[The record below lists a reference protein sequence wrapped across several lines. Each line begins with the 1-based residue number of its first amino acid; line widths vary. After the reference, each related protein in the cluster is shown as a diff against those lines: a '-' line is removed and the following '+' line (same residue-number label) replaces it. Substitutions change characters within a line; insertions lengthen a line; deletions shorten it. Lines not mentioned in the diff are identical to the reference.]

1 MPEPAQHCKVL
12 GASVLKFAQIG
23 MPVHLLR
30 QQPLC
35 RPSTAIAAYPAQHAQ
50 PTSHSWRHRKFARLS
65 QKGRD
70 NIGIIEEEDDINV
83 VEESF
88 RQAYRNSQADTIC
101 VPGLQE
107 FAGSIWARRR
117 NISSYQDPLEHI
129 FSEFDEDQDGY
140 LNAEDVTAALGSRN
154 VNITPE
160 QAQIFLEVSDVDS
173 DHVVGKHEFADFIFH
188 MAAADLAHG
197 SEPSEDSAPQ
207 AFLEP
212 TSSTID
218 SPNEQRTLS
227 DFLDEGDLAA
237 GLQAWLKLTNNTI
250 SGVDNDICLTED
262 DAADVV

>member
-1 MPEPAQHCKVL
+1 M
-12 GASVLKFAQIG
+12 S
-23 MPVHLLR
+23 VHLVR
-30 QQPLC
+30 QVPPCTSANVSVTSRSQLGQPV
-35 RPSTAIAAYPAQHAQ
+35 RQ
-50 PTSHSWRHRKFARLS
+50 SWRYRQFVRHS

-117 NISSYQDPLEHI
+117 IASSYQDPLDHI

-140 LNAEDVTAALGSRN
+140 LNAADVTAALSSRN

-160 QAQIFLEVSDVDS
+160 QAQMFLEVSDVDS

-197 SEPSEDSAPQ
+197 SESTGDTKPQ
-207 AFLEP
+207 ASEHEF
-212 TSSTID
+212 TQSSAED
-218 SPNEQRTLS
+218 PHEQRILTDL
-227 DFLDEGDLAA
+227 LDEGDLAA
-237 GLQAWLKLTNNTI
+237 GLQAWLKLTNNSI
-250 SGVDNDICLTED
+250 SGTDS
-262 DAADVV
+262 DVCVTDENSIDSV

>member
-1 MPEPAQHCKVL
+1 M
-12 GASVLKFAQIG
+12 
-23 MPVHLLR
+23 
-30 QQPLC
+30 
-35 RPSTAIAAYPAQHAQ
+35 
-50 PTSHSWRHRKFARLS
+50 
-65 QKGRD
+65 
-70 NIGIIEEEDDINV
+70 NV

-140 LNAEDVTAALGSRN
+140 LNAADVTAALGSRN

-160 QAQIFLEVSDVDS
+160 QAQMFLEVSDVDS

-197 SEPSEDSAPQ
+197 SEPSGDSAPQ
-207 AFLEP
+207 ALEP
-212 TSSTID
+212 TSSTIED
-218 SPNEQRTLS
+218 PNEQRTLS

-250 SGVDNDICLTED
+250 SGIDNDICLTED
-262 DAADVV
+262 DVADSV